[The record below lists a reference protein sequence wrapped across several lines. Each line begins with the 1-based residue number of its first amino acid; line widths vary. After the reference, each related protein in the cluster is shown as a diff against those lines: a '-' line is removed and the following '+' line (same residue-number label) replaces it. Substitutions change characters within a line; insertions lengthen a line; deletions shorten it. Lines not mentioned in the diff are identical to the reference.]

1 MGNVIVF
8 ARHLQS
14 GLGSPQDKTANA
26 SPKETSA
33 FVPNRAKN
41 MESEQMPQSQA
52 IEGGVMDII
61 HNFYRQHF
69 DKLLLSGRPRPLSR
83 MEMELIDIE
92 LNNIKKI
99 SARCRSPEDDDV
111 LRQLGERMLY
121 LERLAQWS
129 GDAPS

>member
-1 MGNVIVF
+1 
-8 ARHLQS
+8 
-14 GLGSPQDKTANA
+14 
-26 SPKETSA
+26 
-33 FVPNRAKN
+33 
-41 MESEQMPQSQA
+41 MPQSQA